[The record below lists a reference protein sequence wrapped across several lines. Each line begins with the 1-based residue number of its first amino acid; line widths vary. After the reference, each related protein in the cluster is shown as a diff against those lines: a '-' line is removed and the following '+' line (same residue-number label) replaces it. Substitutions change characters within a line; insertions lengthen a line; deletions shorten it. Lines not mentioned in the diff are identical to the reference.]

1 MSDKAKPK
9 VFSRRGFIKGIG
21 SGVVG
26 GYMVAPA
33 IQRFPEKS
41 LMKLKK
47 KAQTK
52 NPCL

>member
-26 GYMVAPA
+26 GYMIVTERSYPIYCPTRSAD
-33 IQRFPEKS
+33 FPH
-41 LMKLKK
+41 MT
-47 KAQTK
+47 Q
-52 NPCL
+52 